1 VTHNSGGICLSD
13 KACLAVFGS
22 SLDAEFPALYVSG
35 ERRRKGERRG
45 FGDGLSLAHS
55 IFIWLVYNI
64 PEERSDR
71 DNPAGNASNTDADER
86 NDDNADEDAAVAA
99 DGNDDAVMAAVP
111 AAEVVVVA
119 VADADKIAVGVAPAF
134 GADDDTRH
142 DCIHPCHNDVTNKV
156 YRAERIAD
164 VTEEKTVRVRETYQ
178 SPANRP
184 SDHSNLDVSTDNIR
198 FPFAIVVGPENW
210 KLENFNPEGEE
221 SFPGR
226 ILRKLEL
233 LHT

>member
-1 VTHNSGGICLSD
+1 MGRGGMNTVTHNSGGICLSD

-164 VTEEKTVRVRETYQ
+164 VTEEKTK
-178 SPANRP
+178 
-184 SDHSNLDVSTDNIR
+184 NLDVSTDNIR

>member
-1 VTHNSGGICLSD
+1 MIRFFVDREG
-13 KACLAVFGS
+13 
-22 SLDAEFPALYVSG
+22 
-35 ERRRKGERRG
+35 
-45 FGDGLSLAHS
+45 
-55 IFIWLVYNI
+55 LVYNI

-184 SDHSNLDVSTDNIR
+184 SDHSVPI
-198 FPFAIVVGPENW
+198 
-210 KLENFNPEGEE
+210 
-221 SFPGR
+221 
-226 ILRKLEL
+226 IL
-233 LHT
+233 HD

>member
-1 VTHNSGGICLSD
+1 MGRGGMNTVTHNSGGICLSD

-22 SLDAEFPALYVSG
+22 SLDAEFPAL
-35 ERRRKGERRG
+35 
-45 FGDGLSLAHS
+45 
-55 IFIWLVYNI
+55 
-64 PEERSDR
+64 SDR

-164 VTEEKTVRVRETYQ
+164 VTEEKTK
-178 SPANRP
+178 
-184 SDHSNLDVSTDNIR
+184 NLDVSTDNIR